1 MRFAV
6 LPVRCMLAVL
16 VMAILLVSGMPLRA
30 MADEDAFRIG
40 AHVILDDQW
49 TKYTTAANQ
58 SFVATLRAKTA
69 SGTIDTLPSDRL
81 YQLYRAHQ
89 LDCILTGGWP
99 HDDPQLT
106 TKRALMFE
114 VRLFTRADFDLGVL
128 DEILVGRMKQFP
140 PPALPF
146 EKTMID
152 WLPLQNLQQGFDL
165 LRAGRVDALLADP
178 SHVQNDADC
187 PQAGIVPANLP
198 PVRQFGVPLLC
209 HDTEGNRTF
218 VKMLDQE
225 SLTQ

>member
-1 MRFAV
+1 MRFV
-6 LPVRCMLAVL
+6 LPPVRYMLGTLAV
-16 VMAILLVSGMPLRA
+16 VAVISAAMPISTL
-30 MADEDAFRIG
+30 ADGKEFRIG

-49 TKYTTAANQ
+49 TKYTTAANR

-69 SGTIDTLPSDRL
+69 SGTIETLPTDRL

-99 HDDPQLT
+99 HDDPQLM
-106 TKRALMFE
+106 TKRALTFE
-114 VRLFTRADFDLGVL
+114 VRLFTRADFDLGAQ

-140 PPALPF
+140 PPALPL

-165 LRAGRVDALLADP
+165 LRAGRIDALLADP
-178 SHVQNDADC
+178 SHVQNDADG

-198 PVRQFGVPLLC
+198 PVRQFGVPLIC